1 MAYQKTRGRSVTVS
15 PTGMPDLSGY
25 KQFAGTIDRLSDMTM
40 SIGADIRRQEF
51 NDMLIQAEK
60 EGRTAGVRYD
70 KDGNLV
76 PLVDT
81 TYASAMKAFGTEEQR
96 VLQQA
101 YKKSA
106 ISTYSAQLA
115 IDAGSAADVALTQ
128 TPTNP
133 DAINGAA
140 RGYLESLQDD
150 LDPDVFNAIAPR
162 VNAEFQTRV
171 GRARAGLLEETRK
184 NTIETH
190 TTRVGDLYKKLG
202 VIGTVGAGSDP
213 EAQEGTRLITEE
225 IIGEIEESFETLK
238 LNGITE
244 SEIEKIRRTGQ
255 ASVQFQASKG
265 QVEKIYYDPSDQ
277 GGFANALAFAIET
290 GKEFAGDERFDSKQ
304 LEDAMIAHARKLKAV
319 TDAGIAASTQNQIDV
334 VGTYSL
340 KIQTGQVRD
349 ESEILSLPID
359 DQRISSLLREF
370 RAYEKA
376 EASDQLTEQSRRD
389 AEHKQQ
395 FDGHVADYIDT
406 TRSDDERTVSR
417 IAAETM
423 YANGLIDPA
432 TWKSFVGT
440 RNAEISK
447 QIMAAGNAAF
457 VTIEHEISK
466 QGGYLLTPEALEK
479 MEPELIAKGFIG
491 EGKAKSM
498 SQWRS
503 MIRDYKSRYQEF
515 DKKRAETNR
524 ALAKARSGQN
534 ISQKEKD
541 LIVEQFAPML
551 QQDDAGNVFEH
562 ANPEIAE
569 QNMDLAVAFSVK
581 YRTIHPEIL
590 STLNGIN
597 DAQFDSDLFEN
608 ALQIYNKIYLTMAKG
623 INQAG
628 TAGLG
633 VGDLQAEKFLKDA
646 GVDTAQFNILRFV
659 GGKIWAAMQSA
670 SESTTKGARI
680 SNSIKATFGSIDEA
694 IEANFNKYVAP
705 SSIAE
710 NALNNFFG
718 ISWRDPDVLKQLDQI
733 SVAEGGDITEA
744 YIRDPRLKTYLK
756 MAVPSIMQIKNYPV
770 TEEGIGLAI
779 REAVVDVSDS
789 IGVNIDEDGNSYVG
803 FNTWYQHAAAS
814 IGANVSV
821 IPNNSVQEAFFRE
834 LRRHVLRPDV
844 AYDQKII
851 DMVKNNEG
859 TIRVEPDAVFGRD
872 QTYSAWII
880 DEEGNSTPIVS
891 GFRYDYNR
899 SFDNKIV
906 TTAVARVK
914 NSTIKKFFSQMSLLT
929 PSIVE
934 GVAED
939 ILEDYDEESG
949 MFTGVGV
956 LERLNGAINAVK
968 PVAGFVKPSAGVIT
982 TPTIDAQDTKLLRDW
997 AMGKFN
1003 DQEYLTELMS
1013 IYE

>member
-1 MAYQKTRGRSVTVS
+1 
-15 PTGMPDLSGY
+15 
-25 KQFAGTIDRLSDMTM
+25 
-40 SIGADIRRQEF
+40 
-51 NDMLIQAEK
+51 
-60 EGRTAGVRYD
+60 
-70 KDGNLV
+70 
-76 PLVDT
+76 
-81 TYASAMKAFGTEEQR
+81 
-96 VLQQA
+96 
-101 YKKSA
+101 
-106 ISTYSAQLA
+106 
-115 IDAGSAADVALTQ
+115 
-128 TPTNP
+128 
-133 DAINGAA
+133 
-140 RGYLESLQDD
+140 
-150 LDPDVFNAIAPR
+150 
-162 VNAEFQTRV
+162 
-171 GRARAGLLEETRK
+171 
-184 NTIETH
+184 
-190 TTRVGDLYKKLG
+190 
-202 VIGTVGAGSDP
+202 
-213 EAQEGTRLITEE
+213 
-225 IIGEIEESFETLK
+225 
-238 LNGITE
+238 
-244 SEIEKIRRTGQ
+244 
-255 ASVQFQASKG
+255 
-265 QVEKIYYDPSDQ
+265 
-277 GGFANALAFAIET
+277 
-290 GKEFAGDERFDSKQ
+290 
-304 LEDAMIAHARKLKAV
+304 
-319 TDAGIAASTQNQIDV
+319 
-334 VGTYSL
+334 
-340 KIQTGQVRD
+340 
-349 ESEILSLPID
+349 
-359 DQRISSLLREF
+359 
-370 RAYEKA
+370 
-376 EASDQLTEQSRRD
+376 
-389 AEHKQQ
+389 
-395 FDGHVADYIDT
+395 
-406 TRSDDERTVSR
+406 
-417 IAAETM
+417 
-423 YANGLIDPA
+423 
-432 TWKSFVGT
+432 
-440 RNAEISK
+440 
-447 QIMAAGNAAF
+447 MAAGNAAF

-479 MEPELIAKGFIG
+479 MEPELVAKGFIG

-503 MIRDYKSRYQEF
+503 MIRDYRSRYQEF
-515 DKKRAETNR
+515 DKKRAEVNR
-524 ALAKARSGQN
+524 ALANARLGSASVQ
-534 ISQKEKD
+534 EKQ

-581 YRTIHPEIL
+581 YKTVHPEL
-590 STLNGIN
+590 LRSIN
-597 DAQFDSDLFEN
+597 SIENAASDPVMFEN
-608 ALQIYNKIYLTMAKG
+608 SLQLYNKLYLTMAKG

-633 VGDLQAEKFLKDA
+633 VGELQAEKFLKDA
-646 GVDTAQFNILRFV
+646 GINTSQFNMLRFV
-659 GGKIWAAMQSA
+659 GAKKWAAMQTA
-670 SESTTKGARI
+670 TESTTRGSRV
-680 SNSIKATFGSIDEA
+680 SNSINATFGSIDEA
-694 IEANFNKYVAP
+694 IEANFNKYIAP
-705 SSIAE
+705 SSFVE

-733 SVAEGGDITEA
+733 SVAEGGDITKA
-744 YIRDPRLKTYLK
+744 YIRDPRLKAYLRSS
-756 MAVPSIMQIKNYPV
+756 VPYIMQTKGYGV

-821 IPNNSVQEAFFRE
+821 IPNNSVQDAFFRE
-834 LRRHVLRPDV
+834 LRRHILRPDV

-880 DEEGNSTPIVS
+880 DEYENSTRIVS

>member
-25 KQFAGTIDRLSDMTM
+25 KQFAGTIDRLSDITM
-40 SIGADIRRQEF
+40 SIGADIRSQEF

-265 QVEKIYYDPSDQ
+265 QVEKIYYDPSEQ

-340 KIQTGQVRD
+340 KIQTGQVQD
-349 ESEILSLPID
+349 ENEILSLPID

-395 FDGHVADYIDT
+395 FLGHFADYIDT

-479 MEPELIAKGFIG
+479 MEPELVAKGFIG

-515 DKKRAETNR
+515 DKKRAEVNR
-524 ALAKARSGQN
+524 ALASARLGSASPQ
-534 ISQKEKD
+534 QKE

-581 YRTIHPEIL
+581 YKTVHPEL
-590 STLNGIN
+590 LRSIN
-597 DAQFDSDLFEN
+597 SIENAASDPVMFEN
-608 ALQIYNKIYLTMAKG
+608 SLQLYNKLYLTMAKG

-633 VGDLQAEKFLKDA
+633 VGELQAEKFLKDA
-646 GVDTAQFNILRFV
+646 GINTSQFNMLRFV
-659 GGKIWAAMQSA
+659 GAKKWAAMQTA
-670 SESTTKGARI
+670 TESTTRGSRV
-680 SNSIKATFGSIDEA
+680 SNSINATFGSIDEA

-705 SSIAE
+705 SSFFE
-710 NALNNFFG
+710 SVLNNVFG
-718 ISWRDPDVLKQLDQI
+718 GSFRDPDVLKQLDQI
-733 SVAEGGDITEA
+733 SVAEGGDITKA
-744 YIRDPRLKTYLK
+744 YIRDPRLKAYLRS
-756 MAVPSIMQIKNYPV
+756 AVPHIMQKKRYPV

-880 DEEGNSTPIVS
+880 DEYENSTRIVS